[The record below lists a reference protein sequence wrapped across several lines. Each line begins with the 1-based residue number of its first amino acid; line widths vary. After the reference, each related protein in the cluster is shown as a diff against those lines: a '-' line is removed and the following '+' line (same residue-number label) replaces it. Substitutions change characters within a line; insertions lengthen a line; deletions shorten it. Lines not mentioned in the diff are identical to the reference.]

1 MLEVNSLIVLS
12 LGRLGLLDVKSNGE
26 LFAVVDTFKV
36 TDISPQWASLLNLLL
51 VIYSHVNGVPI
62 SCDLRGKTFVVSFSP
77 LLVFHQYTGPCLFLH
92 LSQKR
97 SKFNLIK

>member
-36 TDISPQWASLLNLLL
+36 MDICPQWASLLNLLL
-51 VIYSHVNGVPI
+51 VIHSNVNGVPVPCNLKRKI
-62 SCDLRGKTFVVSFSP
+62 FVVSFIHSLSSP
-77 LLVFHQYTGPCLFLH
+77 TQSTIFVTAFI
-92 LSQKR
+92 SEEK
-97 SKFNLIK
+97 